1 VTETTDDLYLCIGV
15 CLPDEDEAYCI
26 GCGRP
31 WGQREHDDLRMPPLA
46 PDQPEAPQDGQSP
59 DPAAA

>member
-1 VTETTDDLYLCIGV
+1 MGTESDYDYLCIGI

-31 WGQREHDDLRMPPLA
+31 WGTANVPPPAATPPEEATPPA
-46 PDQPEAPQDGQSP
+46 PDIDAH
-59 DPAAA
+59 

>member
-1 VTETTDDLYLCIGV
+1 MSGTEEDDALYLCVGV

-31 WGQREHDDLRMPPLA
+31 WGQREYDGLNLPPIPGDAEDD
-46 PDQPEAPQDGQSP
+46 E
-59 DPAAA
+59 PAATA

>member
-1 VTETTDDLYLCIGV
+1 MSEADEYEDLYLCIGV

-31 WGQREHDDLRMPPLA
+31 WGQREHDGLNLPPIPVDA
-46 PDQPEAPQDGQSP
+46 EDDER
-59 DPAAA
+59 DPPA